1 MVKAS
6 DLIKEQDE
14 KSKHKNKVFNKIY
27 KRIEKKITQ
36 SSNVNLYECWYEIP
50 EFILNLP
57 LYCLKDCKK
66 YVIHKLHHNGFKTV
80 MLSDTIIMVSWKPN
94 KT

>member
-6 DLIKEQDE
+6 DLVKEQDE
-14 KSKHKNKVFNKIY
+14 RNKQKNKVFNKIY

-36 SSNVNLYECWYEIP
+36 ASSVNLYECWYEIP

-57 LYCLKDCKK
+57 LYSLEDCKVF
-66 YVIHKLHHNGFKTV
+66 VINKLHHNGFKTSL
-80 MLSDTIIMVSWKPN
+80 LSNTIILVSWKPN
-94 KT
+94 